1 MKSLDELDELINQ
14 LDIENK
20 IKEGAENLLQVFD
33 QTTEDREDGNHI
45 ALRKKIEL
53 ELDAVN
59 SKIAVLKAKV
69 NSIKSKT
76 QIDSIKSS
84 SHTKTTIN
92 TFYEQ
97 DAKSCTLPYSVSS
110 KSVHSCISVGERDG
124 EGLLYDSSSLSG
136 KNRDN

>member
-1 MKSLDELDELINQ
+1 M
-14 LDIENK
+14 DIENK

-84 SHTKTTIN
+84 SRN
-92 TFYEQ
+92 
-97 DAKSCTLPYSVSS
+97 
-110 KSVHSCISVGERDG
+110 
-124 EGLLYDSSSLSG
+124 
-136 KNRDN
+136 